1 LTKKYKSS
9 SFGVV
14 VSLEKDFRPRL
25 SALPH
30 FAPAGF
36 FLPMPRQ
43 TKVKPESQGSRLCTS
58 CNKVKV
64 LSQFEHFKDG
74 QVRGVCRHCVTLQRS
89 KKTSA
94 TPESYIRV
102 LNTQLKS
109 QRLKQGVQYDLTN
122 EEVID
127 LWNAQNGKCALFW
140 RPHDASKRWNV
151 WRQETKRIQRLDR
164 PYKSPRPLRTGK
176 RTVSRGSGKYHE
188 THVRSGHVHVVD
200 KEHSRVF

>member
-1 LTKKYKSS
+1 
-9 SFGVV
+9 
-14 VSLEKDFRPRL
+14 
-25 SALPH
+25 
-30 FAPAGF
+30 
-36 FLPMPRQ
+36 MPRQ
-43 TKVKPESQGSRLCTS
+43 PKVKPESQGSRLCTS

-127 LWNAQNGKCALFW
+127 LWNAQNGKCALSGVLMTHQRDGTYGDKKPKEFN
-140 RPHDASKRWNV
+140 ASIDRINPQGPYVRENV
-151 WRQETKRIQRLDR
+151 QLVAARVNTMKHTLGQDMFMWWIKNIHVK
-164 PYKSPRPLRTGK
+164 PKSC
-176 RTVSRGSGKYHE
+176 
-188 THVRSGHVHVVD
+188 
-200 KEHSRVF
+200 HSPCKLSNN